1 MRPGDESVELPALR
15 TSSGPR
21 ARERGAR
28 GRHSHRAGPVRPARA
43 RYRDGVRGRFE
54 QLELSARHDGSAQ
67 VVSREFPGHDAL
79 YRLRHEGGRTVLVQL
94 PSLELY
100 DVGARVL

>member
-1 MRPGDESVELPALR
+1 
-15 TSSGPR
+15 
-21 ARERGAR
+21 
-28 GRHSHRAGPVRPARA
+28 
-43 RYRDGVRGRFE
+43 
-54 QLELSARHDGSAQ
+54 